1 MGRRRTL
8 CVVLAVGALLA
19 GCGDDDENDSGGG
32 GGATATTEATPT
44 TRPTPP
50 ETETGSDAPDAAA
63 VPFKRCLAEA
73 GLELKPEGTQYTDEK
88 GKTKGREGLGIDNAT
103 YLGFVQFPS
112 KRVADVYEATDD
124 GAAEEAEEVAGKFV
138 EAFGFD
144 PADYVRR
151 EGTTVLIFDDP
162 PPSEDEVE
170 QLTACAG
177 G

>member
-1 MGRRRTL
+1 MGRRGTL
-8 CVVLAVGALLA
+8 CVVLALGALLA
-19 GCGDDDENDSGGG
+19 GCGDDDEDSGGG
-32 GGATATTEATPT
+32 GGGTATTGATPT
-44 TRPTPP
+44 TRPTTT
-50 ETETGSDAPDAAA
+50 ETEPEKPDGAAA
-63 VPFKRCLAEA
+63 VPFERCLAEA
-73 GLELKPEGTQYTDEK
+73 GLELKPEGTEYTDEK

-144 PADYVRR
+144 PAEYVRR

-170 QLTACAG
+170 QLTGCAG